1 MIRRLSW
8 MISAV
13 LLLGIVVGCGRSVR
27 DEVGFVRIGLAT
39 DSDGARYFE
48 VTGLEGLPG
57 AGKPS
62 WRESVRIYTLFERD
76 SSPDGLPPLAGSYVF
91 TGGVLR
97 FKPRFPLEPGLEY
110 SARVYGSSGRF
121 RETRFRIPKRD
132 MEPTTL
138 VSAVYPSAALLPAN
152 LLKFYIHFSAPMSV
166 GRSYEHIRLLDSK
179 GEVVKYPFLELDEEL
194 WDPTGQRLTVFIDPG
209 RIKQG
214 VLPNSEVG
222 PVFVAGQDY
231 TLEVSGDWKDSAG
244 ARLRS
249 PFRKTFRVS
258 DADHESPVPA
268 AWKLS
273 PPPAGSLEPLELD
286 FGAPLDH
293 ALLHRLLWVE
303 GEKGRRV
310 EGKISV
316 YGGERRWSLQPRQE
330 WSPGSYRL
338 MIRSTLEDLAGN
350 GIDKPFEVD
359 LFEQVRSRVDSKIR
373 SREFTVSP
381 PPR

>member
-1 MIRRLSW
+1 

-13 LLLGIVVGCGRSVR
+13 PLLVIIAGCGRSVR
-27 DEVGFVRIGLAT
+27 DEVGSTRVGLAT

-57 AGKPS
+57 TGQPT

-76 SSPDGLPPLAGSYVF
+76 ASPDGLPPLAGSYVF

-121 RETRFRIPKRD
+121 RETRFRIPKREV
-132 MEPTTL
+132 EPTTR

-179 GEVVKYPFLELDEEL
+179 GEAVKYPFLELDEEL
-194 WDPTGQRLTVFIDPG
+194 WDPTGRRLTVFIDPG

-222 PVFVAGQDY
+222 PVFVTGQDY
-231 TLEVSGDWKDSAG
+231 TLEISPGWKDASG
-244 ARLRS
+244 ASLRS
-249 PFRKTFRVS
+249 PFTKSFRVS
-258 DADHESPVPA
+258 GADHETPDPA
-268 AWKLS
+268 AWKMSVPSGGGRDPLS
-273 PPPAGSLEPLELD
+273 LD
-286 FGAPLDH
+286 FAAPLDH

-303 GEKGRRV
+303 AENGSKVAGEV
-310 EGKISV
+310 SV
-316 YGGERRWSLQPRQE
+316 QEGERRWLLQPQRP
-330 WSPGSYRL
+330 WSPGRYRL

-359 LFEQVRSRVDSKIR
+359 LFEQVRSRVDSKIL